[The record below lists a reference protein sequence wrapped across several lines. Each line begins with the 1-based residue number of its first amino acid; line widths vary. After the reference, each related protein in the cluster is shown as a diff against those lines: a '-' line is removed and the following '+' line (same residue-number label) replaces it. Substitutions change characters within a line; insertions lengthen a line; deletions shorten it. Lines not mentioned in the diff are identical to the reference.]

1 MFLQSKSTPI
11 HELFHAVG
19 SWHQQSRP
27 DRDDHV
33 NILWDNIEDG
43 KESNFNIHEDALTFG
58 SAYTYR
64 SVMHYGAYVSISKNS
79 YSLLVIT
86 FGEHHGSLLFHD
98 CH

>member
-64 SVMHYGAYVSISKNS
+64 SVMHYRATVSISM
-79 YSLLVIT
+79 YS
-86 FGEHHGSLLFHD
+86 
-98 CH
+98 